1 MITTKPFFCAAAFSF
16 SRNSACRLAIGISLA
31 LALGGNAIAE
41 GPPLKVATFRIDAT
55 PPIGAPLCDA
65 LVRPAEKI
73 DDPLSAR
80 GVVLLTQDKPI
91 VLCAIDWVGIGNTGH
106 DAFREALAEAA
117 GTTPDRV
124 AVHSLHQHDAPGCD
138 FAAEELLA
146 PRGLGGKLFHV
157 AHARATIRSAAD
169 AVREAIRKPRSVT
182 HVGVGK
188 GRVER
193 VASNRRVMGP
203 DGKVKYVRYSASKIP
218 EAIAAPEGTV
228 DPDVRL
234 ISLWDGDKPLVSLT
248 YYATHPQSHYGK
260 GAVSADFPGAAR
272 AEREKARPD
281 VFHAHFNGAGGNVT
295 AGKYNNG
302 DPANRPV
309 LAARLAA
316 GMKAA
321 WENTKRSPLAARDVA
336 WRVRPVVLPP
346 SAILDEK
353 KLLATLDDT
362 TQKDELRLRTAR
374 DLVFLRRCQAK
385 QAIPLTCLKLGDAR
399 VLHLP
404 GELFVEYQLAAQ
416 AIRPD
421 DFVATAAYGDYG
433 PGYIGTKIAYTQ
445 GGYETS
451 YVSRVAPEVEDVLMP
466 AIRELV
472 TQP

>member
-1 MITTKPFFCAAAFSF
+1 MINFSLK
-16 SRNSACRLAIGISLA
+16 SACRLATGIAIA
-31 LALGGNAIAE
+31 LALGGHTIADDAS
-41 GPPLKVATFRIDAT
+41 LKVATFRIDAT

-80 GVVLLTQDKPI
+80 GVVLFAEGKPI

-124 AVHSLHQHDAPGCD
+124 AVHTLHQHDAPGCD
-138 FAAEELLA
+138 VAAEELLA

-169 AVREAIRKPRSVT
+169 AVRESIKTPRNVT
-182 HVGVGK
+182 HVGLGQ

-203 DGKVKYVRYSASKIP
+203 DGKVKYTRTSATKIP
-218 EAIAAPEGTV
+218 EAIAAPVGTI

-234 ISLWDGDKPLVSLT
+234 VSLWDGDKPLVSLT

-260 GAVSADFPGAAR
+260 GAVSADFPGLAR
-272 AEREKARPD
+272 AEREKALPD

-321 WENTKRSPLAARDVA
+321 WENTKKAPITARDVG
-336 WRVRPVVLPP
+336 WTVRPVVLPP
-346 SAILDEK
+346 SPILDEK
-353 KLLATLDDT
+353 KLLAILDDP
-362 TQKDELRLRTAR
+362 TQKEDLRLRTAR

-385 QAIPLTCLKLGDAR
+385 HAIPLACLKLGDAR

-416 AIRPD
+416 AFRPD
-421 DFVATAAYGDYG
+421 GFVATAAYGDYG

-451 YVSRVAPEVEDVLMP
+451 YVSRVAPEVEEVLLP
-466 AIRELV
+466 AIRALV
-472 TQP
+472 AEP

>member
-1 MITTKPFFCAAAFSF
+1 
-16 SRNSACRLAIGISLA
+16 
-31 LALGGNAIAE
+31 
-41 GPPLKVATFRIDAT
+41 
-55 PPIGAPLCDA
+55 
-65 LVRPAEKI
+65 
-73 DDPLSAR
+73 
-80 GVVLLTQDKPI
+80 
-91 VLCAIDWVGIGNTGH
+91 
-106 DAFREALAEAA
+106 
-117 GTTPDRV
+117 
-124 AVHSLHQHDAPGCD
+124 
-138 FAAEELLA
+138 
-146 PRGLGGKLFHV
+146 
-157 AHARATIRSAAD
+157 
-169 AVREAIRKPRSVT
+169 
-182 HVGVGK
+182 
-188 GRVER
+188 
-193 VASNRRVMGP
+193 MGP

-218 EAIAAPEGTV
+218 EAIAAPEGTI

-234 ISLWDGDKPLVSLT
+234 VSLWDGDRPLVSLT

-272 AEREKARPD
+272 AEREKALPD

-321 WENTKRSPLAARDVA
+321 WENTTKSPLAARDVA
-336 WRVRPVVLPP
+336 WTVRSVVLPP

-353 KLLATLDDT
+353 KLLAILDDAS
-362 TQKDELRLRTAR
+362 QKVDLRLRTAR

-385 QAIPLTCLKLGDAR
+385 RAIPLACLKLGDAR

-404 GELFVEYQLAAQ
+404 GELFIEYQLAAQ
-416 AIRPD
+416 SARPN

-472 TQP
+472 KEK